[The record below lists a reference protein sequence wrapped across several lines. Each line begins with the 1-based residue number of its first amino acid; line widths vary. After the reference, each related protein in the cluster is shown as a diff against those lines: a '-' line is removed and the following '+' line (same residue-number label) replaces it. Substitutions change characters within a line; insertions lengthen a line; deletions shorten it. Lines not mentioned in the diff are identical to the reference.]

1 MNDSPA
7 IFCAAFIAV
16 LIPAALVGGVSQSA
30 SVLFIAGCIAAMHV
44 VFLGLP
50 AFLMLRR
57 FKLLRWWSVVL
68 AGILCGII
76 PMAVTSWPHWA
87 FEGASYTA
95 WDGSRMVEYVVNGV
109 PTVAGWWRY
118 VYDLAGIGLFGGV
131 AALAS
136 WLTYSR
142 LCPNISL
149 GTDTQQLPRAG
160 QL

>member
-109 PTVAGWWRY
+109 PTVGRLLRL
-118 VYDLAGIGLFGGV
+118 LAW
-131 AALAS
+131 ALCCRKQPCAVTFFCCS
-136 WLTYSR
+136 VLA
-142 LCPNISL
+142 P
-149 GTDTQQLPRAG
+149 PF
-160 QL
+160 